1 MAQAKRH
8 RWTGMVLGGFGIL
21 LVAAGCGGGTPTHTT
36 TPAASQSAK
45 SVVVS
50 TAQSSAHGTIL
61 ASGNTLYTLK
71 SPSQTPCTAACLKIW
86 PALLL
91 PAGATAAVA
100 GSGVDATKLGTTA
113 SGSALQVTYDGQ
125 PLYYFSEDTAPG
137 QVNGNVTDVWGTW
150 SDVVIAAPGAA
161 AAGTAAPT
169 TVAPGTAPAS
179 KASSPTSSPANG
191 GTSATTAPPSQT
203 ATSMAPST
211 TRPSSTATT
220 RTTRTTATT
229 APPTTTRVTTTT
241 APPTTQAS
249 TTTTTVL
256 SGGGGF

>member
-1 MAQAKRH
+1 MAQAKRQ
-8 RWTGMVLGGFGIL
+8 RWTGLVLGGFGIL

-36 TPAASQSAK
+36 TPAANQSAK

-50 TAQSSAHGTIL
+50 TAQSAAHGTIL
-61 ASGNTLYTLK
+61 VSGNTLYTLK
-71 SPSQTPCTAACLKIW
+71 PSQTSCTAACLKIW

-91 PAGATAAVA
+91 PSGATAAQA
-100 GSGVDATKLGTTA
+100 GPGVDAGKLGTMA
-113 SGSALQVTYDGQ
+113 NGNALQVTYAGQ
-125 PLYYFSEDTAPG
+125 ALYYFSEDTGPG

-150 SDVVIAAPGAA
+150 SDVVIATPGAA
-161 AAGTAAPT
+161 ASGTAAPGS
-169 TVAPGTAPAS
+169 VVPSTAARS
-179 KASSPTSSPANG
+179 QGSSTSSPANG
-191 GTSATTAPPSQT
+191 GSSATTAAPSQT

-211 TRPSSTATT
+211 TQSPSSTATT

-229 APPTTTRVTTTT
+229 APPTTRVTTTT
-241 APPTTQAS
+241 APPTTQAP